1 MATEAQIRKEKEEK
15 LQDILRKIGKV
26 AVTYSGGIDSSYLL
40 KVALDTLGPDNVIAA
55 VVNSEM
61 FSNEEFDLALDL
73 ADQLGAPVLGLEMRE
88 LSDPRIAANTPNIW
102 YYTKQLMY
110 QTIKDSVTE
119 LGFKQLVDGN
129 IMDDIDDFR
138 PGIKARDEAGVRSV
152 LQEAGLYKTEIRQLA
167 KERGVSNWNKVPSCS
182 VASRFPYGVKIT
194 SENVQRVFEGEE
206 FLVGLGFEQVR
217 VRVHGDLARIEV
229 EEDHLLKAIQLHD
242 KINDYMKK
250 IGFTYVALDLAGYKY
265 GRMNDALDE
274 KTKEK
279 IMAGCLAEILLL
291 DQIPR
296 NIFRGTAQAFATDSL
311 ALVLAQEG
319 LEQALDLPV
328 VQRGFFYMPF
338 MHSESLT
345 IHEEA
350 LRLFDQPGLEKRL
363 KYEKMHMDILQ
374 QFGRYP
380 HRNAIL
386 GRPSTKEEEE
396 YLKEHSGF

>member
-1 MATEAQIRKEKEEK
+1 
-15 LQDILRKIGKV
+15 
-26 AVTYSGGIDSSYLL
+26 
-40 KVALDTLGPDNVIAA
+40 
-55 VVNSEM
+55 
-61 FSNEEFDLALDL
+61 
-73 ADQLGAPVLGLEMRE
+73 
-88 LSDPRIAANTPNIW
+88 
-102 YYTKQLMY
+102 MY

-279 IMAGCLAEILLL
+279 IMAG
-291 DQIPR
+291 
-296 NIFRGTAQAFATDSL
+296 
-311 ALVLAQEG
+311 
-319 LEQALDLPV
+319 
-328 VQRGFFYMPF
+328 
-338 MHSESLT
+338 
-345 IHEEA
+345 
-350 LRLFDQPGLEKRL
+350 
-363 KYEKMHMDILQ
+363 
-374 QFGRYP
+374 
-380 HRNAIL
+380 
-386 GRPSTKEEEE
+386 
-396 YLKEHSGF
+396 

>member
-1 MATEAQIRKEKEEK
+1 MNVGVRGDDRAHDLATGNNDAGGNERVDRMTQAILITVDELCGWQGTVDHRHRRPVAVVQVEHRVHRDEVHVRLVVGVQRTNVAPVIAVAVGRTRHVVVLEVVNAALAALHEPRDDVASHVVLGIGVGRVLAQGVD
-15 LQDILRKIGKV
+15 QILRGEHVV
-26 AVTYSGGIDSSYLL
+26 AYSGGIDSSYLL

-229 EEDHLLKAIQLHD
+229 EEDHLLEAIQLHD

-279 IMAGCLAEILLL
+279 IMAG
-291 DQIPR
+291 
-296 NIFRGTAQAFATDSL
+296 
-311 ALVLAQEG
+311 
-319 LEQALDLPV
+319 
-328 VQRGFFYMPF
+328 
-338 MHSESLT
+338 
-345 IHEEA
+345 
-350 LRLFDQPGLEKRL
+350 
-363 KYEKMHMDILQ
+363 
-374 QFGRYP
+374 
-380 HRNAIL
+380 
-386 GRPSTKEEEE
+386 
-396 YLKEHSGF
+396 

>member
-26 AVTYSGGIDSSYLL
+26 AITYSGGIDSSYLL

-119 LGFKQLVDGN
+119 LGFKQLVDG
-129 IMDDIDDFR
+129 
-138 PGIKARDEAGVRSV
+138 IKARDEAGVRSV

-206 FLVGLGFEQVR
+206 FLVGLGFEQAR

-229 EEDHLLKAIQLHD
+229 EEDYLLEAIQLHD

-265 GRMNDALDE
+265 GRMNDSLDE

-279 IMAGCLAEILLL
+279 IMAG
-291 DQIPR
+291 
-296 NIFRGTAQAFATDSL
+296 
-311 ALVLAQEG
+311 
-319 LEQALDLPV
+319 
-328 VQRGFFYMPF
+328 
-338 MHSESLT
+338 
-345 IHEEA
+345 
-350 LRLFDQPGLEKRL
+350 
-363 KYEKMHMDILQ
+363 
-374 QFGRYP
+374 
-380 HRNAIL
+380 
-386 GRPSTKEEEE
+386 
-396 YLKEHSGF
+396 

>member
-1 MATEAQIRKEKEEK
+1 MATEAQTRKEKEEK

-110 QTIKDSVTE
+110 QTIKD
-119 LGFKQLVDGN
+119 
-129 IMDDIDDFR
+129 DIDDFR

-206 FLVGLGFEQVR
+206 FLVGLGFEQAR

-229 EEDHLLKAIQLHD
+229 EEDHLLEAIQLHD

-279 IMAGCLAEILLL
+279 IMAG
-291 DQIPR
+291 
-296 NIFRGTAQAFATDSL
+296 
-311 ALVLAQEG
+311 
-319 LEQALDLPV
+319 
-328 VQRGFFYMPF
+328 
-338 MHSESLT
+338 
-345 IHEEA
+345 
-350 LRLFDQPGLEKRL
+350 
-363 KYEKMHMDILQ
+363 
-374 QFGRYP
+374 
-380 HRNAIL
+380 
-386 GRPSTKEEEE
+386 
-396 YLKEHSGF
+396 

>member
-1 MATEAQIRKEKEEK
+1 M
-15 LQDILRKIGKV
+15 
-26 AVTYSGGIDSSYLL
+26 
-40 KVALDTLGPDNVIAA
+40 IAA
-55 VVNSEM
+55 VVNSEL
-61 FSNEEFDLALDL
+61 FSDEEFNLALDL
-73 ADQLGAPVLGLEMRE
+73 ADQLGAPILGLEMRE

-119 LGFKQLVDGN
+119 LGFEQLVDGM

-138 PGIKARDEAGVRSV
+138 PGIKARNEAGVRSV

-167 KERGVSNWNKVPSCS
+167 KERGVANWNKVPSCS

-194 SENVQRVFEGEE
+194 LENVQRVFEGEE

-265 GRMNDALDE
+265 GRMNDSLDE

-279 IMAGCLAEILLL
+279 IMAG
-291 DQIPR
+291 
-296 NIFRGTAQAFATDSL
+296 
-311 ALVLAQEG
+311 
-319 LEQALDLPV
+319 
-328 VQRGFFYMPF
+328 
-338 MHSESLT
+338 
-345 IHEEA
+345 
-350 LRLFDQPGLEKRL
+350 
-363 KYEKMHMDILQ
+363 
-374 QFGRYP
+374 
-380 HRNAIL
+380 
-386 GRPSTKEEEE
+386 
-396 YLKEHSGF
+396 

>member
-194 SENVQRVFEGEE
+194 SENVQRVFAGEE

-279 IMAGCLAEILLL
+279 IMAG
-291 DQIPR
+291 
-296 NIFRGTAQAFATDSL
+296 
-311 ALVLAQEG
+311 
-319 LEQALDLPV
+319 
-328 VQRGFFYMPF
+328 
-338 MHSESLT
+338 
-345 IHEEA
+345 
-350 LRLFDQPGLEKRL
+350 
-363 KYEKMHMDILQ
+363 
-374 QFGRYP
+374 
-380 HRNAIL
+380 
-386 GRPSTKEEEE
+386 
-396 YLKEHSGF
+396 

>member
-88 LSDPRIAANTPNIW
+88 LSDPRIAAN
-102 YYTKQLMY
+102 
-110 QTIKDSVTE
+110 SVTE

-279 IMAGCLAEILLL
+279 IMAG
-291 DQIPR
+291 
-296 NIFRGTAQAFATDSL
+296 
-311 ALVLAQEG
+311 
-319 LEQALDLPV
+319 
-328 VQRGFFYMPF
+328 
-338 MHSESLT
+338 
-345 IHEEA
+345 
-350 LRLFDQPGLEKRL
+350 
-363 KYEKMHMDILQ
+363 
-374 QFGRYP
+374 
-380 HRNAIL
+380 
-386 GRPSTKEEEE
+386 
-396 YLKEHSGF
+396 

>member
-26 AVTYSGGIDSSYLL
+26 AITYSGGIDSSYLL

-55 VVNSEM
+55 VVNSEL
-61 FSNEEFDLALDL
+61 FSDEEFNLALDL
-73 ADQLGAPVLGLEMRE
+73 ADQLGAPILGLEMRE

-119 LGFKQLVDGN
+119 LGFEQLVDGM

-138 PGIKARDEAGVRSV
+138 PGIKARNEAGVRSV

-194 SENVQRVFEGEE
+194 LENVQRVFEGEE
-206 FLVGLGFEQVR
+206 FLVELGFEQAR

-229 EEDHLLKAIQLHD
+229 EEDHLLEAIQMHD
-242 KINDYMKK
+242 KINDFMKE

-265 GRMNDALDE
+265 GRMNDSLDE

-279 IMAGCLAEILLL
+279 IMAE
-291 DQIPR
+291 
-296 NIFRGTAQAFATDSL
+296 
-311 ALVLAQEG
+311 
-319 LEQALDLPV
+319 
-328 VQRGFFYMPF
+328 
-338 MHSESLT
+338 
-345 IHEEA
+345 
-350 LRLFDQPGLEKRL
+350 
-363 KYEKMHMDILQ
+363 
-374 QFGRYP
+374 
-380 HRNAIL
+380 
-386 GRPSTKEEEE
+386 
-396 YLKEHSGF
+396 